1 MTENTTYD
9 QLKTQRHL
17 SLEWRGINSTQI
29 CFEKSCFSF
38 KKDHV
43 TYTIEIAVIG
53 DEKKISISVDTPT
66 TFEKIYHYLGDI
78 RRYEYLV
85 DGAFYCMKKCETDGI
100 DVTNSI
106 TDVELPYFF
115 SEKYM
120 LTDYPQYQNSLAGF
134 VYQAE
139 DAILQQPERM
149 RIIFNIRSDVRDFVN
164 EHIKPL
170 HGTCD
175 DALLKEKMQA
185 KDVNIS
191 IRNMANAMLVAHEF
205 LEENK
210 SDIIGYLSYFLNKVL
225 MIYVATE
232 ELQDAFQLFTVLNN
246 RGVKL
251 SSSDILKAE
260 NLKELSAADRT
271 SWATRW
277 EEMETYFGEDFDK
290 FLSHIR
296 TILVK
301 KKQTTT
307 LLKEFDEFVYSNQ
320 EYDRTQKKYVPRTP
334 ILRRGRD
341 TFELLYSYYHT
352 YQEVFDTDHSVVTG
366 DYEITNYL
374 KLMETGFG
382 ADYWIAP
389 VLDYYRKYRR
399 RGFVA
404 FLKALDRKLS
414 ADWITAATPTVR
426 MENVNAILREIE
438 ASQDSAALLQSKT
451 FTINKSDFER
461 VINGDIYGRSFAK
474 YLLLKLDLIYRGSST
489 PMIPQAIASIE
500 HILPR
505 NPSADSQWVKDFSA
519 AEREEWTNKLGNLVL
534 ISRRKNTSQGNRDYV
549 EKKEKYFEKNIEM
562 FPNSIR
568 IYQNYPEWKLSD
580 LKKNHSDVVTELLN
594 VY

>member
-1 MTENTTYD
+1 MATEIKCEKKVIREIFNMWYCIPDYQRAYVWDTD
-9 QLKTQRHL
+9 QVRDLLDDTISAYRENKEAQYFLGSMVLK
-17 SLEWRGINSTQI
+17 IN
-29 CFEKSCFSF
+29 EKSENNVS
-38 KKDHV
+38 
-43 TYTIEIAVIG
+43 YTEYELLDGQQRI
-53 DEKKISISVDTPT
+53 T
-66 TFEKIYHYLGDI
+66 TVFLIL
-78 RRYEYLV
+78 
-85 DGAFYCMKKCETDGI
+85 ACMRD
-100 DVTNSI
+100 
-106 TDVELPYFF
+106 
-115 SEKYM
+115 M

-389 VLDYYRKYRR
+389 VLDYYRKYHR

>member
-1 MTENTTYD
+1 MATEI
-9 QLKTQRHL
+9 K
-17 SLEWRGINSTQI
+17 
-29 CFEKSCFSF
+29 C
-38 KKDHV
+38 
-43 TYTIEIAVIG
+43 
-53 DEKKISISVDTPT
+53 EKKVIREIFNMWYCIPDYQRAYVWDTDQVRDLLDDTISAYRENKEAQYFLGSMVLKINEKFENNVSYTEYELLDGQQRIT
-66 TFEKIYHYLGDI
+66 TVFLIL
-78 RRYEYLV
+78 
-85 DGAFYCMKKCETDGI
+85 ACMRD
-100 DVTNSI
+100 
-106 TDVELPYFF
+106 
-115 SEKYM
+115 M

-175 DALLKEKMQA
+175 SALLKDKMQA

-191 IRNMANAMLVAHEF
+191 IRNMANAMRVAHEF

-210 SDIIGYLSYFLNKVL
+210 SEIIGYLSYFLNKVL

-438 ASQDSAALLQSKT
+438 ASQDSVALLQSKT

>member
-1 MTENTTYD
+1 MATEIKCEKKVIREIFNMWYCIPDYQRAYVWDTD
-9 QLKTQRHL
+9 QVRDLLDDTISAYRENKEAQYFLGSMVLK
-17 SLEWRGINSTQI
+17 IN
-29 CFEKSCFSF
+29 EKSENNVS
-38 KKDHV
+38 
-43 TYTIEIAVIG
+43 YTEYELLDGQQRI
-53 DEKKISISVDTPT
+53 T
-66 TFEKIYHYLGDI
+66 TVFLIL
-78 RRYEYLV
+78 
-85 DGAFYCMKKCETDGI
+85 ACMRD
-100 DVTNSI
+100 
-106 TDVELPYFF
+106 
-115 SEKYM
+115 M

-175 DALLKEKMQA
+175 SALLKDRMQA

-389 VLDYYRKYRR
+389 VLDYYWKYRR

>member
-1 MTENTTYD
+1 MATEIKCEKKVIREIFNMWYCIPDYQRAYVWDTD
-9 QLKTQRHL
+9 QVRDLLDDTISAYRENKEAQYFLGSMVLK
-17 SLEWRGINSTQI
+17 IN
-29 CFEKSCFSF
+29 EKSENNVS
-38 KKDHV
+38 
-43 TYTIEIAVIG
+43 YTEYELLDGQQRI
-53 DEKKISISVDTPT
+53 T
-66 TFEKIYHYLGDI
+66 TVFLIL
-78 RRYEYLV
+78 
-85 DGAFYCMKKCETDGI
+85 ACMRD
-100 DVTNSI
+100 
-106 TDVELPYFF
+106 
-115 SEKYM
+115 M

-210 SDIIGYLSYFLNKVL
+210 SEIIGYLSYFLNKVL

>member
-1 MTENTTYD
+1 MATEIKCEKKVIREIFNMWYCIPDYQRAYVWDTD
-9 QLKTQRHL
+9 QVRDLLDDTISAYRENKEAQYFLGSMVLK
-17 SLEWRGINSTQI
+17 IN
-29 CFEKSCFSF
+29 EKSENNVS
-38 KKDHV
+38 
-43 TYTIEIAVIG
+43 YTEYELLDGQQRI
-53 DEKKISISVDTPT
+53 T
-66 TFEKIYHYLGDI
+66 TVFLIL
-78 RRYEYLV
+78 
-85 DGAFYCMKKCETDGI
+85 ACMRD
-100 DVTNSI
+100 
-106 TDVELPYFF
+106 
-115 SEKYM
+115 M

-175 DALLKEKMQA
+175 SALLKDKMQA

-210 SDIIGYLSYFLNKVL
+210 NEIIGYLSYFLNKVL

-399 RGFVA
+399 LGFVA

-549 EKKEKYFEKNIEM
+549 EKKEKYFERNIEM

>member
-1 MTENTTYD
+1 MATEIKCEKKVIREIFNMWYCIPDYQRAYVWDTD
-9 QLKTQRHL
+9 QVRDLLDDTISAYRENKEAQYFLGSMVLK
-17 SLEWRGINSTQI
+17 IN
-29 CFEKSCFSF
+29 EKSDNNVS
-38 KKDHV
+38 
-43 TYTIEIAVIG
+43 YTEYELLDGQQRI
-53 DEKKISISVDTPT
+53 T
-66 TFEKIYHYLGDI
+66 TVFLIL
-78 RRYEYLV
+78 
-85 DGAFYCMKKCETDGI
+85 ACMRD
-100 DVTNSI
+100 
-106 TDVELPYFF
+106 
-115 SEKYM
+115 M

-175 DALLKEKMQA
+175 SALLKDKMQA

-210 SDIIGYLSYFLNKVL
+210 SEIIGYLSYFLNKVL

-307 LLKEFDEFVYSNQ
+307 LLKEFGEFVYSNQ

-334 ILRRGRD
+334 ILRRGKD

-352 YQEVFDTDHSVVTG
+352 YQEVFDTDHSVATG

-438 ASQDSAALLQSKT
+438 ASQDSAVLLQSKA
-451 FTINKSDFER
+451 FDINKNDFER

>member
-1 MTENTTYD
+1 MATEIKCEKKVIREIFNMWYCIPDYQRAYVWDTD
-9 QLKTQRHL
+9 QVRDLLDDTISAYRENKEAQYFLGSMVLK
-17 SLEWRGINSTQI
+17 IN
-29 CFEKSCFSF
+29 EKSENNVS
-38 KKDHV
+38 
-43 TYTIEIAVIG
+43 YTEYELLDGQQRI
-53 DEKKISISVDTPT
+53 T
-66 TFEKIYHYLGDI
+66 TVFLIL
-78 RRYEYLV
+78 
-85 DGAFYCMKKCETDGI
+85 ACMRD
-100 DVTNSI
+100 
-106 TDVELPYFF
+106 
-115 SEKYM
+115 M

-175 DALLKEKMQA
+175 SALLKDKMQA

-210 SDIIGYLSYFLNKVL
+210 SEIIGYLSYFLNKVL

-271 SWATRW
+271 FWATRW

-374 KLMETGFG
+374 ELMETGFG

-438 ASQDSAALLQSKT
+438 ASQDSAVLLQSKA

>member
-1 MTENTTYD
+1 MATEIKCEKKVIREIFNMWYCIPDYQRAYVWDTD
-9 QLKTQRHL
+9 QVRDLLDDTISAYRENKEAQYFLGSMVLK
-17 SLEWRGINSTQI
+17 IN
-29 CFEKSCFSF
+29 EKSENNVS
-38 KKDHV
+38 
-43 TYTIEIAVIG
+43 YTEYELLDGQQRI
-53 DEKKISISVDTPT
+53 T
-66 TFEKIYHYLGDI
+66 TVFLIL
-78 RRYEYLV
+78 
-85 DGAFYCMKKCETDGI
+85 ACMRD
-100 DVTNSI
+100 
-106 TDVELPYFF
+106 
-115 SEKYM
+115 M

-534 ISRRKNTSQGNRDYV
+534 ISRRKNTAQGNRDYV

>member
-1 MTENTTYD
+1 MATEI
-9 QLKTQRHL
+9 K
-17 SLEWRGINSTQI
+17 
-29 CFEKSCFSF
+29 C
-38 KKDHV
+38 
-43 TYTIEIAVIG
+43 
-53 DEKKISISVDTPT
+53 EKKVIREIFNMWYCIPDYQRAYVWDTDQVRDLLDDTISAYRENKEAQYFLGSMVLKINEKFENNVSYTEYELLDGQQRIT
-66 TFEKIYHYLGDI
+66 TVFLIL
-78 RRYEYLV
+78 
-85 DGAFYCMKKCETDGI
+85 ACMRD
-100 DVTNSI
+100 
-106 TDVELPYFF
+106 
-115 SEKYM
+115 M

-175 DALLKEKMQA
+175 SALLKDKMQA

-191 IRNMANAMLVAHEF
+191 IRNMANAMRVAHEF

-210 SDIIGYLSYFLNKVL
+210 SEIIGYLSYFLNKVL

-352 YQEVFDTDHSVVTG
+352 YQEVFDTDHSAATG

-414 ADWITAATPTVR
+414 TDWITAATPTVR

-505 NPSADSQWVKDFSA
+505 NPSADSQWVKDFSE

>member
-1 MTENTTYD
+1 MATEIKCEKKVIREIFNMWYCIPDYQRAYVWDTD
-9 QLKTQRHL
+9 QVRDLLDDTISAYRENKEAQYFLGSMVLK
-17 SLEWRGINSTQI
+17 IN
-29 CFEKSCFSF
+29 EKSENNVS
-38 KKDHV
+38 
-43 TYTIEIAVIG
+43 YTEYELLDGQQRI
-53 DEKKISISVDTPT
+53 T
-66 TFEKIYHYLGDI
+66 TVFLIL
-78 RRYEYLV
+78 
-85 DGAFYCMKKCETDGI
+85 ACMRD
-100 DVTNSI
+100 
-106 TDVELPYFF
+106 
-115 SEKYM
+115 M

-451 FTINKSDFER
+451 FTINKSDFGR

-580 LKKNHSDVVTELLN
+580 LKKNHSDVVTELLD

>member
-1 MTENTTYD
+1 MATEIKCEKKVIREIFNMWYCIPDYQRAYVWDTD
-9 QLKTQRHL
+9 QVRDLLDDTISAYRENKEAQYFLGSMVLK
-17 SLEWRGINSTQI
+17 IN
-29 CFEKSCFSF
+29 EKSENNVS
-38 KKDHV
+38 
-43 TYTIEIAVIG
+43 YTEYELLDGQQRI
-53 DEKKISISVDTPT
+53 T
-66 TFEKIYHYLGDI
+66 TVFLIL
-78 RRYEYLV
+78 
-85 DGAFYCMKKCETDGI
+85 ACMRD
-100 DVTNSI
+100 
-106 TDVELPYFF
+106 
-115 SEKYM
+115 M

-175 DALLKEKMQA
+175 SALLKDKMQA

-334 ILRRGRD
+334 ILRRGKD

>member
-1 MTENTTYD
+1 MATEIKCEKKVIREIFNMWYCIPDYQRAYVWDTD
-9 QLKTQRHL
+9 QVRDLLDDTISAYRENKEAQYFLGSMVLK
-17 SLEWRGINSTQI
+17 IN
-29 CFEKSCFSF
+29 EKSENNVS
-38 KKDHV
+38 
-43 TYTIEIAVIG
+43 YTEYELLDGQQRI
-53 DEKKISISVDTPT
+53 T
-66 TFEKIYHYLGDI
+66 TVFLIL
-78 RRYEYLV
+78 
-85 DGAFYCMKKCETDGI
+85 ACMRD
-100 DVTNSI
+100 
-106 TDVELPYFF
+106 
-115 SEKYM
+115 M

-175 DALLKEKMQA
+175 SALLKDKMQA

-271 SWATRW
+271 FWATRW

-414 ADWITAATPTVR
+414 TDWITAATPTVR

-549 EKKEKYFEKNIEM
+549 EKKEKYFEEYRNV
-562 FPNSIR
+562 
-568 IYQNYPEWKLSD
+568 PEFHTHLS
-580 LKKNHSDVVTELLN
+580 ELSGMET
-594 VY
+594 V

>member
-1 MTENTTYD
+1 MATEIKCEKKVIREIFNMWYCIPDYQRAYVWDTD
-9 QLKTQRHL
+9 QVRDLLDDTISAYRENKEAQYFLGSMVLK
-17 SLEWRGINSTQI
+17 IN
-29 CFEKSCFSF
+29 EKSENNVS
-38 KKDHV
+38 
-43 TYTIEIAVIG
+43 YTEYELLDGQQRI
-53 DEKKISISVDTPT
+53 T
-66 TFEKIYHYLGDI
+66 TVFLIL
-78 RRYEYLV
+78 
-85 DGAFYCMKKCETDGI
+85 ACMRD
-100 DVTNSI
+100 
-106 TDVELPYFF
+106 
-115 SEKYM
+115 M

-175 DALLKEKMQA
+175 SALLKDKMQA

-210 SDIIGYLSYFLNKVL
+210 NEIIGYLSYFLNKVL

-260 NLKELSAADRT
+260 NLKELSAVDRT

-277 EEMETYFGEDFDK
+277 EEMETYVGEDFDK

-489 PMIPQAIASIE
+489 PMIPQTIASIE

>member
-1 MTENTTYD
+1 MATEIKCEKKVIREIFNMWYCIPDYQRAYVWDTD
-9 QLKTQRHL
+9 QVRDLLDDTISAYRENKEAQYFLGSMVLK
-17 SLEWRGINSTQI
+17 IN
-29 CFEKSCFSF
+29 EKSENNVS
-38 KKDHV
+38 
-43 TYTIEIAVIG
+43 YTEYELLDGQQRI
-53 DEKKISISVDTPT
+53 T
-66 TFEKIYHYLGDI
+66 TVFLIL
-78 RRYEYLV
+78 
-85 DGAFYCMKKCETDGI
+85 ACMRD
-100 DVTNSI
+100 
-106 TDVELPYFF
+106 
-115 SEKYM
+115 M

-175 DALLKEKMQA
+175 SALLKDKMQA

-210 SDIIGYLSYFLNKVL
+210 SEIIGYLSYFLNKVL

-246 RGVKL
+246 RRVKL

-399 RGFVA
+399 WGFVA

-438 ASQDSAALLQSKT
+438 ASQDSAVLLQSKT

>member
-1 MTENTTYD
+1 MATEIKCEKKVIREIFNMWYCIPDYQRAYVWDTD
-9 QLKTQRHL
+9 QVRDLLDDTISAYRENKEAQYFLGSMVLR
-17 SLEWRGINSTQI
+17 IN
-29 CFEKSCFSF
+29 EKSENNVS
-38 KKDHV
+38 
-43 TYTIEIAVIG
+43 YTEYELLDGQQRI
-53 DEKKISISVDTPT
+53 T
-66 TFEKIYHYLGDI
+66 TVFLIL
-78 RRYEYLV
+78 
-85 DGAFYCMKKCETDGI
+85 ACMRD
-100 DVTNSI
+100 
-106 TDVELPYFF
+106 
-115 SEKYM
+115 M

-175 DALLKEKMQA
+175 SALLKDKMQA

-320 EYDRTQKKYVPRTP
+320 EYDRTQKKYLPRTP

-438 ASQDSAALLQSKT
+438 ASQDSTALLQSKT

>member
-1 MTENTTYD
+1 MATEIKCEKKVIREIFNMWYCIPDYQRAYVWDTD
-9 QLKTQRHL
+9 QVRDLLDDTISAYRENKEAQYFLGSMVLK
-17 SLEWRGINSTQI
+17 IN
-29 CFEKSCFSF
+29 EKSENNVS
-38 KKDHV
+38 
-43 TYTIEIAVIG
+43 YTEYELLDGQQRI
-53 DEKKISISVDTPT
+53 T
-66 TFEKIYHYLGDI
+66 TVFLILAYMRD
-78 RRYEYLV
+78 
-85 DGAFYCMKKCETDGI
+85 
-100 DVTNSI
+100 
-106 TDVELPYFF
+106 
-115 SEKYM
+115 M

-175 DALLKEKMQA
+175 SALLKDKMQA

-210 SDIIGYLSYFLNKVL
+210 SEIIGYLSYFLNKVL

-271 SWATRW
+271 FWATRW

-374 KLMETGFG
+374 ELMETGFG

-438 ASQDSAALLQSKT
+438 ASQDSAVLLQSKA

>member
-1 MTENTTYD
+1 MATEIKCEKKVIREIFNMWYCIPDYQRAYVWDTD
-9 QLKTQRHL
+9 QVRDLLDDTISAYRENKEAQYFLGSMVLK
-17 SLEWRGINSTQI
+17 IN
-29 CFEKSCFSF
+29 EKSENNVS
-38 KKDHV
+38 
-43 TYTIEIAVIG
+43 YTEYELLDGQQRI
-53 DEKKISISVDTPT
+53 T
-66 TFEKIYHYLGDI
+66 TVFLIL
-78 RRYEYLV
+78 
-85 DGAFYCMKKCETDGI
+85 ACMRD
-100 DVTNSI
+100 
-106 TDVELPYFF
+106 
-115 SEKYM
+115 M

-175 DALLKEKMQA
+175 SALLEDKMQA

-210 SDIIGYLSYFLNKVL
+210 SEIIGYLSYFLNKVL

-260 NLKELSAADRT
+260 NLKELSVAART

-334 ILRRGRD
+334 ILRRGKD

>member
-1 MTENTTYD
+1 MATEIKCEKKVIREIFNMWYCIPDYQRAYVWDTD
-9 QLKTQRHL
+9 QVRDLLDDTISAYRENKEAQYFLGSMVLK
-17 SLEWRGINSTQI
+17 IN
-29 CFEKSCFSF
+29 EKSENNVS
-38 KKDHV
+38 
-43 TYTIEIAVIG
+43 YTEYELLDGQQRI
-53 DEKKISISVDTPT
+53 T
-66 TFEKIYHYLGDI
+66 TVFLIL
-78 RRYEYLV
+78 
-85 DGAFYCMKKCETDGI
+85 ACMRD
-100 DVTNSI
+100 
-106 TDVELPYFF
+106 
-115 SEKYM
+115 M

-164 EHIKPL
+164 EYIKPL

-175 DALLKEKMQA
+175 SALLKDKTQA

-210 SDIIGYLSYFLNKVL
+210 NEIIGYLSYFLNKVL

-260 NLKELSAADRT
+260 NLKELSATDRT
-271 SWATRW
+271 FWATRW

-334 ILRRGRD
+334 ILRRGKD

-451 FTINKSDFER
+451 FAINKSDFER

>member
-1 MTENTTYD
+1 MATEIKCEKKVIREIFNMWYCIPDYQRAYVWDTD
-9 QLKTQRHL
+9 QVRDLLDDTISAYRENKEAQYFLGSMVLK
-17 SLEWRGINSTQI
+17 IN
-29 CFEKSCFSF
+29 EKSENNVS
-38 KKDHV
+38 
-43 TYTIEIAVIG
+43 YTEYELLDGQQRI
-53 DEKKISISVDTPT
+53 T
-66 TFEKIYHYLGDI
+66 TVFLIL
-78 RRYEYLV
+78 
-85 DGAFYCMKKCETDGI
+85 ACMRD
-100 DVTNSI
+100 
-106 TDVELPYFF
+106 
-115 SEKYM
+115 M

-334 ILRRGRD
+334 ILRRGKD

-389 VLDYYRKYRR
+389 VLDYYRKYSR

>member
-1 MTENTTYD
+1 MATEIKCEKKVIREIFNMWYCIPDYQRAYVWDTD
-9 QLKTQRHL
+9 QVRDLLDDTISAYRENKEAQYFLGSMVLK
-17 SLEWRGINSTQI
+17 IN
-29 CFEKSCFSF
+29 EKSENNVS
-38 KKDHV
+38 
-43 TYTIEIAVIG
+43 YTEYELLDGQQRI
-53 DEKKISISVDTPT
+53 T
-66 TFEKIYHYLGDI
+66 TVFLIL
-78 RRYEYLV
+78 
-85 DGAFYCMKKCETDGI
+85 ACMRD
-100 DVTNSI
+100 
-106 TDVELPYFF
+106 
-115 SEKYM
+115 M

-175 DALLKEKMQA
+175 SALLKDKMQA

-534 ISRRKNTSQGNRDYV
+534 ISRRKNTAQGNRDYV

>member
-1 MTENTTYD
+1 MATEINCEKKVIREIFNMWYCIPDYQRAYVWDTD
-9 QLKTQRHL
+9 QVRDLLDDTISAYRENKEAQYFLGSMVLK
-17 SLEWRGINSTQI
+17 IN
-29 CFEKSCFSF
+29 EKSENNVS
-38 KKDHV
+38 
-43 TYTIEIAVIG
+43 YTEYELLDGQQRI
-53 DEKKISISVDTPT
+53 T
-66 TFEKIYHYLGDI
+66 TVFLIL
-78 RRYEYLV
+78 
-85 DGAFYCMKKCETDGI
+85 ACMRD
-100 DVTNSI
+100 
-106 TDVELPYFF
+106 
-115 SEKYM
+115 M

>member
-1 MTENTTYD
+1 MATEIKCEKKVIREIFNMWYCIPDYQRAYVWDTD
-9 QLKTQRHL
+9 QVRDLLDDTISAYRENKEAQYFLGSMVLK
-17 SLEWRGINSTQI
+17 IN
-29 CFEKSCFSF
+29 EKSENNVS
-38 KKDHV
+38 
-43 TYTIEIAVIG
+43 YTEYELLDGQQRI
-53 DEKKISISVDTPT
+53 T
-66 TFEKIYHYLGDI
+66 TVFLIL
-78 RRYEYLV
+78 
-85 DGAFYCMKKCETDGI
+85 ACMRD
-100 DVTNSI
+100 
-106 TDVELPYFF
+106 
-115 SEKYM
+115 M

-175 DALLKEKMQA
+175 SALLKDKMQA

-260 NLKELSAADRT
+260 NLKELSATDRT

>member
-1 MTENTTYD
+1 MATEIKCEKKVIREIFNMWYCIPDYQRAYVWDTD
-9 QLKTQRHL
+9 QVRDLLDDTISAYRENKEAQYFLGSMVLK
-17 SLEWRGINSTQI
+17 IN
-29 CFEKSCFSF
+29 EKSENNVS
-38 KKDHV
+38 
-43 TYTIEIAVIG
+43 YTEYELLDGQQRI
-53 DEKKISISVDTPT
+53 T
-66 TFEKIYHYLGDI
+66 TVFLIL
-78 RRYEYLV
+78 
-85 DGAFYCMKKCETDGI
+85 ACMRD
-100 DVTNSI
+100 
-106 TDVELPYFF
+106 
-115 SEKYM
+115 M
-120 LTDYPQYQNSLAGF
+120 LTDYPQYQKSLAGF

-175 DALLKEKMQA
+175 SALLKDKMQA

-320 EYDRTQKKYVPRTP
+320 EYDRTQKKYLPRTP

-438 ASQDSAALLQSKT
+438 ASQDSTALLQSKT

>member
-1 MTENTTYD
+1 MATEI
-9 QLKTQRHL
+9 K
-17 SLEWRGINSTQI
+17 
-29 CFEKSCFSF
+29 C
-38 KKDHV
+38 
-43 TYTIEIAVIG
+43 
-53 DEKKISISVDTPT
+53 EKKVIREIFNMWYCIPDYQRAYVWDTDQVRDLLDDTISAYRENKEAQYFLGSMVLKINEKFENNVSYTEYELLDGQQRIT
-66 TFEKIYHYLGDI
+66 TVFLIL
-78 RRYEYLV
+78 
-85 DGAFYCMKKCETDGI
+85 ACMRD
-100 DVTNSI
+100 
-106 TDVELPYFF
+106 
-115 SEKYM
+115 M

-277 EEMETYFGEDFDK
+277 EEMETYFGEDFDT

>member
-1 MTENTTYD
+1 MATEIKCEKKVIREIFNMWYCIPDYQRAYVWDTD
-9 QLKTQRHL
+9 QVRDLLDDTISAYRENKEAQYFLGSMVLK
-17 SLEWRGINSTQI
+17 IN
-29 CFEKSCFSF
+29 EKSVNNVS
-38 KKDHV
+38 
-43 TYTIEIAVIG
+43 YTEYELLDGQQRI
-53 DEKKISISVDTPT
+53 T
-66 TFEKIYHYLGDI
+66 TVFLIL
-78 RRYEYLV
+78 
-85 DGAFYCMKKCETDGI
+85 ACMRD
-100 DVTNSI
+100 
-106 TDVELPYFF
+106 
-115 SEKYM
+115 M

-210 SDIIGYLSYFLNKVL
+210 SEIIGYLSYFLNKVL

-251 SSSDILKAE
+251 SSSDILKAK

-534 ISRRKNTSQGNRDYV
+534 ISRRKNTAQGNRDYV

-580 LKKNHSDVVTELLN
+580 LNKNHSDFVTELLN